1 MTKEV
6 RKEPEP
12 FFYCKWGGT
21 SLLCSDCKMNH
32 LNSKFSTKEI
42 SNWWQP
48 MTNGSR
54 KWRRDYIKFSDKKQ
68 QNYYERRIDLFRSS
82 TNTCRI

>member
-1 MTKEV
+1 MAKEV

-21 SLLCSDCKMNH
+21 SQICSDCKRNH

-48 MTNGSR
+48 MANASR
-54 KWRRDYIKFSDKKQ
+54 KWCRDYIK
-68 QNYYERRIDLFRSS
+68 I
-82 TNTCRI
+82 